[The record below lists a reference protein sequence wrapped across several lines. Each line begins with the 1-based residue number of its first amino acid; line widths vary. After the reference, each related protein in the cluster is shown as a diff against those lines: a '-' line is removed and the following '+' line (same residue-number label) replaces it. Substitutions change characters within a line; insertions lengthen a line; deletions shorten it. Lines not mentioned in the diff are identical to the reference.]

1 LTAEA
6 KRKGKQP
13 DSLAALWFALSVF
26 DLLDLSAV
34 TLIAVRTVNNC
45 NDEIHSGGDYKAWK
59 DFCLPHL
66 KSNDGGGMF
75 NRFGFLIAFLVCSL
89 LGSSVAAQEKPKIFL
104 GASSKTLGYSPL
116 WVGTKKGF
124 FEQQGLDVQLV
135 LLRGMPM
142 TVQALSAG
150 SLHIGSGGAEP
161 YIDASERGLD
171 FILTGGVING
181 TAQFIIAAK
190 NIKTYEDLRGATFGT
205 ASLTGGTITVLREAL
220 KLKGLE
226 YPRDYKLLIIAGGSA
241 TNLAAL
247 QSGQISATTVAVPLN
262 YAAEESGFSIVGK
275 LSDGVPYFQTNVI
288 ATRRSWAEK
297 NRPVMVRF
305 MRAMVQSLR
314 WLHENREAAIDFLA
328 KEMQLKPVH
337 ARKGWEFY
345 TQNRFWPPDG
355 EVTMEGLKYNIR
367 IYADQMGIKGALQE
381 PAKYVDQ
388 TYLNEALAGLGKR

>member
-1 LTAEA
+1 MDLVLMAVRRYTDGWTAL
-6 KRKGKQP
+6 R
-13 DSLAALWFALSVF
+13 FAVEPNRTDEEGSMVVYF
-26 DLLDLSAV
+26 R
-34 TLIAVRTVNNC
+34 IAV
-45 NDEIHSGGDYKAWK
+45 A
-59 DFCLPHL
+59 
-66 KSNDGGGMF
+66 
-75 NRFGFLIAFLVCSL
+75 L
-89 LGSSVAAQEKPKIFL
+89 LLCCVVPSSVIAQEKPKIFL

-116 WVGTKKGF
+116 WVGARKGF

-150 SLHIGSGGAEP
+150 SLHIASGGAEP

-262 YAAEESGFSIVGK
+262 YAAEEAGFNVIGK

-305 MRAMVQSLR
+305 MRAMVESLR

-328 KEMQLKPVH
+328 KEMQLKPAH
-337 ARKGWEFY
+337 ARKGWDFY

-355 EVTMEGLKYNIR
+355 EVTIEGLKYNIR
-367 IYADQMGIKGALQE
+367 IYAEQTGARGPLPE
-381 PAKYVDQ
+381 PSKYVDQ
-388 TYLNEALAGLGKR
+388 SYLSEALKQMDKR

>member
-1 LTAEA
+1 M
-6 KRKGKQP
+6 
-13 DSLAALWFALSVF
+13 FF
-26 DLLDLSAV
+26 
-34 TLIAVRTVNNC
+34 
-45 NDEIHSGGDYKAWK
+45 HSG
-59 DFCLPHL
+59 FV
-66 KSNDGGGMF
+66 
-75 NRFGFLIAFLVCSL
+75 IAFLSFSL
-89 LGSSVAAQEKPKIFL
+89 FAGSVAAQENKIFL

-181 TAQFIIAAK
+181 TAQYIVAAK
-190 NIKTYEDLRGATFGT
+190 HIKTYEDLRGATLGT

-226 YPRDYKLLIIAGGSA
+226 YPRDYKLLVIAGGSA

-247 QSGQISATTVAVPLN
+247 QSGQITATTVAVPLN
-262 YAAEESGFSIVGK
+262 FAAEEAGFNVIGK
-275 LSDGVPYFQTNVI
+275 LSDSVPFFQTNVI
-288 ATRRSWAEK
+288 AMRKSWAEK
-297 NRPVMVRF
+297 NRPIAVRF

-314 WLHENREAAIDFLA
+314 WLHDNRDAAVEFLS
-328 KEMQLKPVH
+328 KEMQLKPAH

-355 EVTMEGLKYNIR
+355 EVTLEGLKYNIR
-367 IYADQMGIKGALQE
+367 IYAEQTGVKGPL
-381 PAKYVDQ
+381 PDPRKYVDHS
-388 TYLNEALAGLGKR
+388 YLNEAVKELAKR

>member
-1 LTAEA
+1 M
-6 KRKGKQP
+6 
-13 DSLAALWFALSVF
+13 SS
-26 DLLDLSAV
+26 
-34 TLIAVRTVNNC
+34 C
-45 NDEIHSGGDYKAWK
+45 
-59 DFCLPHL
+59 
-66 KSNDGGGMF
+66 
-75 NRFGFLIAFLVCSL
+75 FGFLIAFLVSL
-89 LGSSVAAQEKPKIFL
+89 LLSSSVAAEEKAKIFL

-262 YAAEESGFSIVGK
+262 YAAEEAGFSIVGK

-288 ATRRSWAEK
+288 ATRRGWAEK

-314 WLHENREAAIDFLA
+314 WLHENREAAVDFLA

-367 IYADQMGIKGALQE
+367 IYADQTGVKGPLPE